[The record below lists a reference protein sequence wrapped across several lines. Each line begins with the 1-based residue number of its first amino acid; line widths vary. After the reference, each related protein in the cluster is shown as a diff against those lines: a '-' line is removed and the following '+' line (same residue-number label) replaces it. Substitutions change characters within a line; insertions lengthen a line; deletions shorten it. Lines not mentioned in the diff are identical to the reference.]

1 MHRFFIPPENIH
13 GNLVVF
19 PELTIRQIRNVLRL
33 KPGEQVTVLDNLGSS
48 YLVRLE
54 TVNPEGVSA
63 TLLNKSPADGEPSIR
78 LRLFFS
84 ITQRE
89 KVEWILQKC
98 TEIGVSAFFP
108 FVSTYSL
115 SREKG
120 LDVSRI
126 RRWEKIIQEAAEQ
139 CGRGRI
145 PSLHEITSLQDAI
158 KNASPKREINLLA
171 WESEKELYL
180 HELMA
185 GLLPKLD
192 AGKKVNVF
200 IGPEGG
206 FAEGEVAA
214 MKKAG
219 FTSFSMGR
227 RIFRVETAAMAA
239 CLLILYELENPWLE
253 KPVGQQVL

>member
-1 MHRFFIPPENIH
+1 MHRFFLPPENI
-13 GNLVVF
+13 GEKEVVF
-19 PELTIRQIRNVLRL
+19 PDTAIRQIRSVLRL
-33 KPGEQVTVLDNLGSS
+33 KPGEQVTVLDNRGSQF
-48 YLVRLE
+48 LVQLD
-54 TVNPEGVSA
+54 VVSPEMVHGI
-63 TLLNKSPADGEPSIR
+63 LLSRSTAEGEPSIR

-84 ITQRE
+84 VTQRE

-98 TEIGVSAFFP
+98 TEIGVTAFFP

-120 LDVSRI
+120 MDVSRL

-145 PSLHEITSLQDAI
+145 PALHEVSTLQDAI
-158 KNASPKREINLLA
+158 KKASPRREINLLA
-171 WESEKELYL
+171 WEGERELYL
-180 HELMA
+180 HQLMR
-185 GLLPKLD
+185 GMLPGMD

-206 FAEGEVAA
+206 FAEGEVDM

-219 FTSFSMGR
+219 FTSFSLGK
-227 RIFRVETAAMAA
+227 RIYRVETAAMAA

>member
-1 MHRFFIPPENIH
+1 MHRFFIPPENIQ
-13 GNLVVF
+13 NNQVIF
-19 PELTIRQIRNVLRL
+19 PESSIRQIRNVLRL
-33 KPGEQVTVLDNLGSS
+33 KPGEQVMVLDNLGSQF
-48 YLVRLE
+48 LVQLNM
-54 TVNPEGVSA
+54 VSSEGVDG
-63 TLLNKSPADGEPSIR
+63 LVLEKSPANGESTIR

-98 TEIGVSAFFP
+98 TEIGVTAFFP
-108 FVSTYSL
+108 FISTYSL

-120 LDVSRI
+120 MDASRI

-145 PSLHEITSLQDAI
+145 PSLREITTLQEAI
-158 KNASPKREINLLA
+158 KKVSPRRELNLLA
-171 WESEKELYL
+171 WEGEKDLYL
-180 HELMA
+180 HELMRT
-185 GLLPKLD
+185 LLPKMD
-192 AGKKVNVF
+192 SGKKVNVF

-214 MKKAG
+214 MKKMG
-219 FTSFSMGR
+219 FTSFSLGK

-239 CLLILYELENPWLE
+239 SLLILYELENPWLE
-253 KPVGQQVL
+253 KPVG